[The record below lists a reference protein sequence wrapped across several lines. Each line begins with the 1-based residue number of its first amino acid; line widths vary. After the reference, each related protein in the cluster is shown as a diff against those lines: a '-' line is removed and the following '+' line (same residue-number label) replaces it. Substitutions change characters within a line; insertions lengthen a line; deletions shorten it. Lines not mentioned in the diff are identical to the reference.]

1 MDLRNNSS
9 ENSKHL
15 WVFKYWHTPFSMV
28 LWNLAWY
35 FSVLTHITG
44 EISFNFVGINASCG
58 ELEDWGCVLVAKD
71 ILKMFIFQNTDMRDF
86 FSLVCKYVCI
96 YNVSNDTFLNLHA
109 KFYEKLFFF
118 WVFISFTVF
127 MQEKRNYGICLKTN
141 SGIQCIF

>member
-1 MDLRNNSS
+1 M
-9 ENSKHL
+9 
-15 WVFKYWHTPFSMV
+15 
-28 LWNLAWY
+28 
-35 FSVLTHITG
+35 LTHITG

-109 KFYEKLFFF
+109 KFYEKLFFL
-118 WVFISFTVF
+118 SF
-127 MQEKRNYGICLKTN
+127 Y
-141 SGIQCIF
+141 